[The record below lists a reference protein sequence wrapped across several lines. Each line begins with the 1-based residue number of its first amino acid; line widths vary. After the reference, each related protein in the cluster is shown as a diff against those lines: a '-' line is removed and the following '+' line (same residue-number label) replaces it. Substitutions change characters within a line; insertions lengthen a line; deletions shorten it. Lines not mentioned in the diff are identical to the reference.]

1 MQKLGGAIKEQLGI
15 ECETDTTILE
25 LHRGIRLHFDK
36 FIKTA
41 QLEDIEKS
49 QLGLG
54 HAYSRSKIKFNV
66 NKSDNMIIQSIS
78 LIDQLD
84 KDINTFAMR
93 LKEWYAW
100 HFPELSKI
108 TKLDNN
114 MYAKLVLFI
123 KEKTSLKEDS
133 IHGLT
138 EITKDEE
145 ISRQVFEASRTSMG
159 LDLSEF
165 DLLNI
170 EAFAQRVS
178 KLIDYRKNLY
188 EYMEN
193 KMKNIAPNLT
203 VLIGEIVAAR
213 LIAHAGSLL
222 NLAKYPASTVQILGA
237 EKALFRALKAKSNTP
252 KYGLIFHS
260 SFIAK
265 ASKKNKGKI
274 SRYLANKCSVATRID
289 SFLDFPTSK
298 YGEKM
303 KEQVEERIV
312 YYEQGIKP
320 NDLKKEC

>member
-1 MQKLGGAIKEQLGI
+1 MVCLA
-15 ECETDTTILE
+15 
-25 LHRGIRLHFDK
+25 F
-36 FIKTA
+36 
-41 QLEDIEKS
+41 
-49 QLGLG
+49 
-54 HAYSRSKIKFNV
+54 SR
-66 NKSDNMIIQSIS
+66 
-78 LIDQLD
+78 
-84 KDINTFAMR
+84 TF
-93 LKEWYAW
+93 K
-100 HFPELSKI
+100 KI